1 MRTIKKILSLVPLL
15 ILWAML
21 SIFLWGFVFS
31 HITDTDAA
39 HKITLCVDGEAP
51 RATDLAVL
59 MEEKLEGAV
68 RMVKVRPFSYAMFD
82 AKTLTEADLFLVPAS
97 HIEEYMDWFAPLP
110 PEFTEKEGA
119 WMLDGVPYGYNAE
132 QAASDYIAYDT
143 TEANGKDYL
152 LFGKKSVHLN
162 GNENAVDNLAAKAA
176 EILLSI
182 Q

>member
-1 MRTIKKILSLVPLL
+1 MRTFKKILSLLPLL

-31 HITDTDAA
+31 HITDTDRT

-59 MEEKLEGAV
+59 MEEQLEGAV
-68 RMVKVRPFSYAMFD
+68 RMVKVRPFSYAMFNTN
-82 AKTLTEADLFLVPAS
+82 TLTEADLFLVPAS
-97 HIEEYMDWFAPLP
+97 HIEEYLDWFAPLP
-110 PEFTEKEGA
+110 PEYAEKEGT
-119 WMLDGVPYGYNAE
+119 WMLDGIPYGYQAE
-132 QAASDYIAYDT
+132 NPASEYIAYDT
-143 TEANGKDYL
+143 EEYGEYYL
-152 LFGKKSVHLN
+152 LFGKQSAHLT
-162 GNENAVDNLAAKAA
+162 GNENAVDNLAVTAA

>member
-1 MRTIKKILSLVPLL
+1 MRTFKKILSLLPLL

-31 HITDTDAA
+31 HITDTDPA
-39 HKITLCVDGEAP
+39 HKITLCVDGEVP

-59 MEEKLEGAV
+59 IEERLEGAV

-82 AKTLTEADLFLVPAS
+82 TNTLTHADLFLVPAS
-97 HIEEYMDWFAPLP
+97 HIEEYLDWFAPLP
-110 PEFTEKEGA
+110 PEFAEREGK
-119 WMLDGVPYGYNAE
+119 WTLDGMPYGFNAE
-132 QAASDYIAYDT
+132 QAASTYITYIVRD
-143 TEANGKDYL
+143 EEYYL
-152 LFGKKSVHLN
+152 LFGKQSVHLN
-162 GNENAVDNLAAKAA
+162 GNENAVDNLAVTAA